1 MAVADLSPATKN
13 LVQKALLYGVG
24 LEQAQLQKA
33 ASDVDDGKQLGDRA
47 AHLQDL
53 GNVQFMGLLELVT
66 AVVVQADSEAEG
78 VILAIHNLFVM
89 DFSECTRIIDALA
102 IERRRWESAYR
113 ELGEAPFANFIR
125 VDNFKSNIGV
135 CGQFQETVQE
145 FDFITAH
152 RQEVKLSR
160 IKEWGT
166 VERLFV
172 EAATIV
178 GRNSTHSRDI
188 EDDSSIGSGSNGDHQ
203 LSAHHTGVP
212 ISKHTGR
219 QLRPV
224 FGGKAYCSRGD
235 KEEDGHW
242 KKRAEVCAETRLSA
256 KMEEIK
262 KNGKDIDLKCKGCN
276 KDFKHT
282 VEQQIRFASRD
293 WENLPGECGS
303 CKEKS
308 LEDNP
313 QPCFDF
319 ILGKCWRGDSCK
331 FVHAEGDKLAFHVAG
346 FASTFFYIYTIV
358 LY

>member
-1 MAVADLSPATKN
+1 MVSFMDRVVWSTEKHKISRDTLRPDLSSQDLKKAIGDYFCAFGTRNEYSDETNSAAAVATIMAVADLSPATKI

-24 LEQAQLQKA
+24 LGQAQLQEA
-33 ASDVDDGKQLGDRA
+33 ASDVEDGKQLGDRA

-66 AVVVQADSEAEG
+66 AVVVQADSEAGG
-78 VILAIHNLFVM
+78 VMLAVHNLFVM

-113 ELGEAPFANFIR
+113 ELGEAPLANFVR
-125 VDNFKSNIGV
+125 VDNFKSNISV

-172 EAATIV
+172 EAAVIA
-178 GRNSTHSRDI
+178 GRNSNHNRNI
-188 EDDSSIGSGSNGDHQ
+188 EDDSNIGSGNSGDQQ
-203 LSAHHTGVP
+203 LSAHHSLLTGVP
-212 ISKHTGR
+212 VSKHTGR

-224 FGGKAYCSRGD
+224 FGGKPHRSRGD
-235 KEEDGHW
+235 QEEDERL
-242 KKRAEVCAETRLSA
+242 KRRAEVFEKAGA

-262 KNGKDIDLKCKGCN
+262 KDGKDIELKCKGCN
-276 KDFKHT
+276 NIHGF
-282 VEQQIRFASRD
+282 QN
-293 WENLPGECGS
+293 EN
-303 CKEKS
+303 
-308 LEDNP
+308 
-313 QPCFDF
+313 
-319 ILGKCWRGDSCK
+319 
-331 FVHAEGDKLAFHVAG
+331 
-346 FASTFFYIYTIV
+346 
-358 LY
+358 